1 MTSLQMVA
9 ALAAGS
15 LAAVWAGATVLERS
29 TEQLADHFGL
39 PSDVRG
45 AVVTALGSSF
55 PEFTATVVAI
65 ALHDRV
71 ELAIGIVVGSAVFK
85 VLVVPAVSAL
95 LSPGSGLR
103 TDRELVYQETGFYV
117 LAVASV
123 LLVLALSVI
132 YNPVET
138 AAGGAG
144 QAGELTRT
152 LVLAPLGLYVFFLFL
167 QYADAAEH
175 GAGRTSGDR
184 SALEYLTGLV
194 VALVFVGVGVEG
206 LVRAAIEFSE
216 AFGTSE
222 FLWGLTVVGAGA
234 SVPEVFVGVLA
245 ARNDEPGVSISTVLG
260 SSTFDLLV
268 AIPVAVLAVGAVTV
282 NFGTVVPLFAF
293 LVVAALLL
301 LTVVRT
307 DLKVSTAEA
316 VGLLLVYGGFLGWM
330 AAESVGR
337 LALLA

>member
-1 MTSLQMVA
+1 MASLQVVA

-29 TEQLADHFGL
+29 TRQLADHFDL

-55 PEFTATVVAI
+55 PEFIATVVAI
-65 ALHDRV
+65 TLHDRV
-71 ELAIGIVVGSAVFK
+71 ELAVGIVVGSAVFK
-85 VLVVPAVSAL
+85 VLVVPGVSTL
-95 LSPGSGLR
+95 LSPGSSLQ

-117 LAVASV
+117 LSVATV

-132 YNPVET
+132 YNPVAT
-138 AAGGAG
+138 GSRT
-144 QAGELTRT
+144 GELTRQ
-152 LVLAPLGLYVFFLFL
+152 LVLAPLGLYLFFLFL

-175 GAGRTSGDR
+175 GAGRASGDH
-184 SALEYLTGLV
+184 SATQYLTGLV
-194 VALVFVGVGVEG
+194 VSLVFVGVGVEG
-206 LVRAAIEFSE
+206 LVRAAIEFSD

-222 FLWGLTVVGAGA
+222 FLWGLTVVGAGV

-268 AIPVAVLAVGAVTV
+268 AIPVAVLVVGAVTV
-282 NFGTVVPLFAF
+282 NFGAVVPLFVF
-293 LVVAALLL
+293 LVGAALLL

-307 DLKVSTAEA
+307 DLAVSTAEA
-316 VGLLLVYGGFLGWM
+316 VGLLFVYGGFLAWM

-337 LALLA
+337 LTLLG